1 MSMPSGSTI
10 TSYIASIH
18 HAAYHLEECYWAEE
32 KDSISIS
39 STTFPINS
47 DLYMI
52 SVFLNSNPP
61 AYQSVIVNI
70 TGAPLAS
77 LTFKDVV
84 TRLMN
89 EEGCLHNVIRSFQ
102 FGYISS
108 FQLTY

>member
-1 MSMPSGSTI
+1 MPYGSTI

-18 HAAYHLEECYWAEE
+18 HAAYRLEECYWAEE
-32 KDSISIS
+32 KDLISIS
-39 STTFPINS
+39 STTSPIIS

-52 SVFLNSNPP
+52 SVLLNSNPP

-89 EEGCLHNVIRSFQ
+89 EEGRLHNIVQSFQ
-102 FGYISS
+102 FGYISC